1 MKKRLLSM
9 LLCLCMVVGM
19 APAMV
24 QTAQAYYAT
33 GNWANGWSMWSQNQS
48 KYKDMRDWGC
58 LVVAQARLLAAS
70 GIADS
75 NASAFN
81 PDVYYEW
88 ELQNGYI
95 NSNMYTT
102 NYAGPQTYA
111 SQRGKTLTYEGVV
124 YGNNTA
130 KVWEN
135 INAGKY
141 TILRAPVSNSHYV
154 LVNNA
159 SSRETGR
166 IRIYQSWSGVTTSI
180 PGTRDLDFTISE
192 VLTYNV
198 PSTPP
203 AASYPT
209 AAQNPGSDFYAYIS
223 YPNGNLNLENRN
235 NNVQTAAARS
245 ADPRQIWR
253 FVRLNDGSY
262 SIMNLYDGRYLDIYD
277 AGGSG
282 ANVWVYPGNGSGAQ
296 KWKLVKDA
304 YGMSG
309 AYNLVAS
316 YDNSIALDVSDASK
330 NAGTNVQIWT
340 RNGTAAQAFK
350 ITKISNINS
359 VLAYNKGS
367 DFYARISYNGSYL
380 QVSGVE
386 TENGQSMDVQTN
398 RTLNANDTK
407 QIWHFI
413 RQNDGSYKIQNA
425 FSGSWALDVQGG
437 SAGNGVK
444 VRMWYNDSGHACQR
458 WYLMYSPGDAAYRIV
473 SALSFPSK
481 IWSLDIPVQ
490 TDGETASDGLNPILF
505 DQHQNS
511 NQKFTISTV
520 DYTPA
525 PQTLVVRVLPTATA
539 ITYGQQ
545 LYDSKLS
552 GGVVVNSNGQTV
564 SGSWIWAAAD
574 AKPTASGEFEAIF
587 TASTAADVSK
597 YGLISAKVP
606 VTVNKASLKLTAPT
620 ASPIQQGQKLSAS
633 KLTGGLALDP
643 DGKAVSGTWSWETPD
658 VIPTGGSYTAVFTP
672 TLSSAYST
680 GTVRVSITVQ
690 QSGCAGGHAWGAW
703 SVSTAPACTQAGMRV
718 RTCTKCG
725 AQETETVAALGH
737 SFGLSG
743 GVYVCTICGYTQS
756 SSVKAGLDNFKP
768 VNTYTDSTF
777 WDVSSSAWYG
787 KNVASAYRFGLMN
800 GRAAGR
806 FAPGDNVT
814 LAEAITMA
822 ARIHSI
828 YHHGEENF
836 ERYDG
841 GNWFDPYVN
850 YARANNI
857 CTENYSYNTPATR
870 EEFVHILA
878 GALPQ
883 EELARIPGKDISFAD
898 GGSIVYAG
906 DVDLLCGAGI
916 INGVDVGGLS
926 CFMPSKTVKRSEAA
940 AIITRMVQPGLR
952 LP

>member
-1 MKKRLLSM
+1 MKKRLFSM
-9 LLCLCMVVGM
+9 LLCLCIVVGT
-19 APAMV
+19 APAMA

-70 GIADS
+70 GVADS

-88 ELQNGYI
+88 ELRNGYI

-102 NYAGPQTYA
+102 NYAGPQAYA

-124 YGNNTA
+124 YGHNTA

-141 TILRAPVSNSHYV
+141 TILRAPVSSSHYV

-180 PGTRDLDFTISE
+180 PGTRDLDFTVSE
-192 VLTYNV
+192 VLTYHV
-198 PSTPP
+198 PP
-203 AASYPT
+203 APSVPSYPT
-209 AAQNPGSDFYAYIS
+209 AAQNPGSDFYACIS

-235 NNVQTAAARS
+235 NNVQTAAVRT

-253 FVRLNDGSY
+253 FIRLGDGTY
-262 SIMNLYDGRYLDIYD
+262 SIMNLYDGRYLDVAD
-277 AGGSG
+277 AGGAG
-282 ANVWVYPGNGSGAQ
+282 TNVQVYPGNGSGAQ
-296 KWKLVKDA
+296 KWKLVQDA

-309 AYNLVAS
+309 AYNLLAS
-316 YDNSIALDVSDASK
+316 YDNSIALDVSDAGK

-340 RNGTAAQAFK
+340 RNGTAAQTFK
-350 ITKISNINS
+350 VTRISNINS
-359 VLAYNKGS
+359 VLAHNAGE
-367 DFYARISYNGSYL
+367 DFYARISYNGAYL
-380 QVSGVE
+380 QTTG
-386 TENGQSMDVQTN
+386 TEAGRGMDVRVT
-398 RTLNANDTK
+398 RTANASDPK

-413 RQNDGSYKIQNA
+413 RQGNGSYKIVNA
-425 FSGSWALDVQGG
+425 YSGWCLDVQGG
-437 SAGNGVK
+437 VAGNQANVWTYYDDHGGVPE
-444 VRMWYNDSGHACQR
+444 R
-458 WYLMYSPGDAAYRIV
+458 WYLMYSPGDATYRIV

-481 IWSLDIPVQ
+481 IWSLDIPVA
-490 TDGETASDGLNPILF
+490 TDGAAAPDGMNVTLWE
-505 DQHQNS
+505 QHQNS
-511 NQKFTISTV
+511 NQRFTITTV
-520 DYTPA
+520 DYAPA
-525 PQTLVVRVLPTATA
+525 PQTLVVRTPPTATA

-545 LYDSKLS
+545 LYDSRLS
-552 GGVVVNSNGQTV
+552 GGVVVNSKGQTV
-564 SGSWIWAAAD
+564 SGSWIWTAAD
-574 AKPTASGEFEAIF
+574 VKPAASGSFEALF
-587 TASTAADVSK
+587 SPSTAADVAK
-597 YGLISAKVP
+597 YGLTSAKVH
-606 VTVNKASLKLTAPT
+606 VTVNKAALKLTAPT
-620 ASPIQQGQKLSAS
+620 ASPIEQGQKLSAS

-643 DGKAVSGTWSWETPD
+643 DGKPVSGIWSWETPD
-658 VIPTGGSYTAVFTP
+658 AVPTGGSYTAVFTP
-672 TLSSAYST
+672 SLSSAYSS
-680 GTVRVSITVQ
+680 GAVRVSITVQ

-703 SVSTAPACTQAGMRV
+703 SMSSAPTCTQPGARV
-718 RTCTKCG
+718 RACTKCG
-725 AQETETVAALGH
+725 ARETQAAAALGH

-743 GVYVCTICGYTQS
+743 GAYVCTICGYTQS
-756 SSVKAGLDNFKP
+756 SSVTAGLNNFKP
-768 VNTYTDSTF
+768 VNAYSDSTF
-777 WDVSSSAWYG
+777 WDVASGAWYAG
-787 KNVASAYRFGLMN
+787 NVASAYRFGLMN

-806 FAPGDNVT
+806 FSPGDNVT
-814 LAEAITMA
+814 LAEAVTLA

-828 YHHGEENF
+828 YYHGEETF

-870 EEFVHILA
+870 EEFAHILA
-878 GALPQ
+878 RALPK
-883 EELARIPGKDISFAD
+883 EALAQLPGNNISFAD

-906 DVDLLCGAGI
+906 DVDRLCGAGI

-926 CFMPSKTVKRSEAA
+926 YFMPSRTVKRSEAA
-940 AIITRMVQPGLR
+940 AIITRMVQPDLR
-952 LP
+952 LS